1 MEPLFR
7 MKRINSAISSQQLK
21 RPLHPPESLKSN
33 KKSSKKLRRK
43 PPMRKLNDKDKPR
56 LPRIRLPL
64 MPFKRRHRRR
74 LMSLPKQRQK
84 LPPRPKL
91 MPRHRLTQRLRL
103 TPRHKLMPRRRL
115 MLRLKLLPKHKQMP
129 KLRRMPKHRLT
140 LKRKLMQKPRRK
152 QTPSLKP
159 KLRNARGRKKPRRRL
174 LH

>member
-115 MLRLKLLPKHKQMP
+115 MLRLKLLPKH
-129 KLRRMPKHRLT
+129 RLT

>member
-43 PPMRKLNDKDKPR
+43 PPMRKLNDKDKLR

-115 MLRLKLLPKHKQMP
+115 MLRLKLLPKH
-129 KLRRMPKHRLT
+129 RLT